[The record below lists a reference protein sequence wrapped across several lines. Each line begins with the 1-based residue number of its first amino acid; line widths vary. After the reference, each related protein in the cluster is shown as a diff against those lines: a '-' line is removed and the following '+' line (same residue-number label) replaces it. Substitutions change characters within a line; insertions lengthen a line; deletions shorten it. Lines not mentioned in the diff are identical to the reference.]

1 MLGRA
6 FDAAFAL
13 TVCFAGVFFA
23 GLFAEVFVVFW
34 FLLAVLRF
42 ADCFDCFDCFAAM
55 GMRSP
60 RFQPRRL

>member
-13 TVCFAGVFFA
+13 TDCFAGVFFA
-23 GLFAEVFVVFW
+23 GRFAEAFVVFW

-42 ADCFDCFDCFAAM
+42 ADCFDCFAAM